1 MKNNTVQRKRGLG
14 ALMFALSLLMVG
26 TTSTVFATPV
36 YAATVSTTAGVQ
48 STLPKTLPASGKVL
62 EVIKYDTPVLTTK
75 AKPAPHIKMV
85 IDGKQQQ
92 LTDPM
97 LLENGR
103 VFLPIRNVGKLLG
116 INVDYLEK
124 EKIAVAYN
132 EKAYLE
138 LPLGY
143 NTAVKDQTI
152 LLPVDANN
160 KDTRIITYN
169 NRTYLPVRFVSENLG
184 FNITYANNT
193 VTVNTKGDTPDVPN
207 TNGQLDVSNMNPSD
221 PNNAHNLNA
230 FKDGR
235 SLSVLPKAPWSQVKK
250 PEGVSDKYWNNCSKS
265 YNNGVVMATGKL
277 SDMPKDLNIV
287 KNGVEDFDAK
297 TSTVPKITVN
307 SKGALVSS
315 RGGAPTV
322 IFFNDGTTVQ
332 VNMGADASMGRD
344 ENGNYKPGKGV
355 DDIACIVVADVES
368 RAAYVFQVT
377 GE

>member
-1 MKNNTVQRKRGLG
+1 MKLNLKIAIIASIILGL
-14 ALMFALSLLMVG
+14 S
-26 TTSTVFATPV
+26 TSIMAKEIIASNMAQNLVKKEQ
-36 YAATVSTTAGVQ
+36 VSEHTN
-48 STLPKTLPASGKVL
+48 
-62 EVIKYDTPVLTTK
+62 

-193 VTVNTKGDTPDVPN
+193 VTVNTKGDTSDD

-250 PEGVSDKYWNNCSKS
+250 PEGASDRLWNNGVKL
-265 YNNGVVMATGKL
+265 YTNGVVMATGKL
-277 SDMPKDLNIV
+277 SDMPKDLNRM
-287 KNGVEDFDAK
+287 KDGVENFDSK
-297 TSTVPKITVN
+297 TSTVPRITVN

-322 IFFNDGTTVQ
+322 IFFKDGTTVQ
-332 VNMGADASMGRD
+332 VDNGADASMGRD
-344 ENGNYKPGKGV
+344 NNGNYKPGKGLK
-355 DDIACIVVADVES
+355 DISCILVGDTQS
-368 RAAYVFQVT
+368 KAAYIFQVT

>member
-1 MKNNTVQRKRGLG
+1 MKLNLKIAIIASIILGL
-14 ALMFALSLLMVG
+14 S
-26 TTSTVFATPV
+26 TSIMAKEIIASNMAQNLVKKEQ
-36 YAATVSTTAGVQ
+36 VSEHTN
-48 STLPKTLPASGKVL
+48 
-62 EVIKYDTPVLTTK
+62 

-235 SLSVLPKAPWSQVKK
+235 SLSVMPKAQWSQVKK

-277 SDMPKDLNIV
+277 SDMPKDINTMYEG
-287 KNGVEDFDAK
+287 KEDFEHSL
-297 TSTVPKITVN
+297 TTVPRITVN

-322 IFFNDGTTVQ
+322 IFFNDGTTTQ

-355 DDIACIVVADVES
+355 DDIACIVVADTQA

>member
-1 MKNNTVQRKRGLG
+1 MKLNLKIAIIASIILGL
-14 ALMFALSLLMVG
+14 S
-26 TTSTVFATPV
+26 TSIMAKEIIASNMAQNLVKKEQ
-36 YAATVSTTAGVQ
+36 VSEHTN
-48 STLPKTLPASGKVL
+48 
-62 EVIKYDTPVLTTK
+62 

-184 FNITYANNT
+184 FQITYANNI

-221 PNNAHNLNA
+221 ANNAHNLNA

-235 SLSVLPKAPWSQVKK
+235 SLSVMPKAQWSQVKK
-250 PEGVSDKYWNNCSKS
+250 PEGVNNTVWNNTMKVSP
-265 YNNGVVMATGKL
+265 NGAVMATGKL
-277 SDMPKDLNIV
+277 SDMPKDINFMV
-287 KNGVEDFDAK
+287 NGKEDTEK
-297 TSTVPKITVN
+297 PGMTVPRITVN

-322 IFFNDGTTVQ
+322 IFFKDGTYVQ
-332 VNMGADASMGRD
+332 VNMGADASMGKD
-344 ENGNYKPGKGV
+344 DNGNYKPGKGLK
-355 DDIACIVVADVES
+355 DIACITVSDTQAGAE
-368 RAAYVFQVT
+368 YVFFVT